1 MSPSKKTTR
10 KPHPKP
16 RPKPR
21 PKPHSK
27 PHSKPRKSTA
37 KRPAARKAAA
47 KRSGAKKSAARKA
60 APRTIVVK
68 PEAKPV
74 PRSIQGAPRPSRTPA
89 VRPAPLVG
97 IILGSRN
104 DLDTLAPATELLDAL
119 GVPYEMRILSAHRT
133 PDETAAWAKGAEAR
147 GIEVII
153 AAAGLAAHL
162 PGVVAA
168 QTILPVLGVPAESG
182 PLHGLDALL
191 SIVQMPKGV
200 PVGTLAIGKPGAA
213 NAALLATAILCL
225 KRGEMR
231 ERLRGWRA
239 ARVAEAL
246 AQS

>member
-1 MSPSKKTTR
+1 MTPSKKKSKVR
-10 KPHPKP
+10 KP
-16 RPKPR
+16 
-21 PKPHSK
+21 
-27 PHSKPRKSTA
+27 
-37 KRPAARKAAA
+37 
-47 KRSGAKKSAARKA
+47 GAKKGPAKKVRARKPGAKKGPAKKVTVVKA
-60 APRTIVVK
+60 APK
-68 PEAKPV
+68 AAPKGP
-74 PRSIQGAPRPSRTPA
+74 PRSLPAIPRPSRAPA

-97 IILGSRN
+97 IILGSRS
-104 DLDTLAPATELLDAL
+104 DLDTLASATELLDAL

-168 QTILPVLGVPAESG
+168 QTILPVLGVPADAG

-200 PVGTLAIGKPGAA
+200 PVGTLAIGKPGAG
-213 NAALLATAILCL
+213 NAALLATAILAL
-225 KRGEMR
+225 KRADMR
-231 ERLRGWRA
+231 ERLRAWRA